1 MRYSVSVGVVTA
13 LAGTTLAAP
22 HTTWHAKRAQ
32 TYTCGTS
39 KIPLRVEPGGSRDIS
54 QQTCLDVNGG
64 NAPHYKYTDGQ
75 TAATVATTTT
85 APPDTTCEHI
95 MEIQML
101 KQVLESA
108 GGPCDQLAKAGADDK
123 QAMRAKFKQV
133 TDIINSAPN
142 LVFADNTLEKQKG
155 DMVNKAQSGR
165 KYKNNPKKPD
175 ANLKS
180 RLTAVDHFVNSQTRA
195 ASMGV
200 ASALDAKIA
209 ELFPGT
215 KEKVSLRWSSIMSYA
230 STSYADL
237 QDGGE
242 SCELEPKGKGKKG
255 KRAVKKGGKKG
266 GKKTCHRKPTKP
278 GQTRPGKGK
287 PKTGVRKPGSRKPKP
302 GARKPKGGV
311 RKPKAGARKPKPGA
325 RKPKGG
331 VRKPKGGARKPKG
344 GVRKPKGGARKPK
357 AVGKPKRPA
366 SKPKRPAAK
375 PKAPARKPKRPA
387 SKPKAPARKPKA
399 PARKPK
405 AAKPKGKKKGGKREE
420 LDELLERGLE
430 WQEETL
436 EARSVL
442 PYSDFKWSDNGLEG
456 RDIVWDVEDSS
467 KRAIDPQDDFLVER
481 DLVHDSEDHHRRGQS
496 SEHEVLEQE
505 IYMELESLD

>member
-1 MRYSVSVGVVTA
+1 MKYSISVGVVTA

-22 HTTWHAKRAQ
+22 HTTWHVKRAQ
-32 TYTCGTS
+32 TFTCGGS
-39 KIPLRVEPGGSRDIS
+39 KIPLRVEPGGTRDIS

-75 TAATVATTTT
+75 TAASVTTTSS
-85 APPDTTCEHI
+85 APPGTTCEHI

-108 GGPCDQLAKAGADDK
+108 GGPCDQLAKADANDK
-123 QAMRAKFKQV
+123 QAIRAKFKQV

-180 RLTAVDHFVNSQTRA
+180 RLTAVDNFVNSQTRS

-200 ASALDAKIA
+200 ANALDAKIA

-215 KEKVSLRWSSIMSYA
+215 KDKVATKWSAIMSYA
-230 STSYADL
+230 STAYSDLAD
-237 QDGGE
+237 E
-242 SCELEPKGKGKKG
+242 ACELDDPKGKGKS
-255 KRAVKKGGKKG
+255 KRAVKKGGKKGGNKGGG

-278 GQTRPGKGK
+278 GQTKPGKK
-287 PKTGVRKPGSRKPKP
+287 PKSGVRKPGSPKPKP

-311 RKPKAGARKPKPGA
+311 KPKPGKG
-325 RKPKGG
+325 KPKAPA
-331 VRKPKGGARKPKG
+331 RKPKGGARKPKQ
-344 GVRKPKGGARKPK
+344 
-357 AVGKPKRPA
+357 PA
-366 SKPKRPAAK
+366 SKPKRPT
-375 PKAPARKPKRPA
+375 
-387 SKPKAPARKPKA
+387 KPKAPARKPKA

-405 AAKPKGKKKGGKREE
+405 APAHKPKAPARKPKASKPKPKKGKREE
-420 LDELLERGLE
+420 LEGLDELLRRGLE
-430 WQEETL
+430 WQGEEI
-436 EARSVL
+436 EARGVL
-442 PYSDFKWSDNGLEG
+442 PESEFKWSDDGLEG
-456 RDIVWDVEDSS
+456 RDIVWDIEEAKRGLDSQEDV
-467 KRAIDPQDDFLVER
+467 LVER
-481 DLVHDSEDHHRRGQS
+481 DLVDDSEDHQRRAA
-496 SEHEVLEQE
+496 SEHETVDRE
-505 IYMELESLD
+505 IYIELESLD